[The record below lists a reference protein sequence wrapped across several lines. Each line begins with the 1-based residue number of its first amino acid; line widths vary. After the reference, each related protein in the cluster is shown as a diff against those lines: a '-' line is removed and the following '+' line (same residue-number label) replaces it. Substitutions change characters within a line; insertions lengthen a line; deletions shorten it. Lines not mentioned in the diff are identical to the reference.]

1 MARTRVTPAPGIR
14 KRGEGRVTAQMR
26 GHRVANR
33 ENLAYCFTV
42 CPSGGSSFVG
52 SRGILSS
59 FPREEGTSRKISKCP
74 GIIKVYRFTGERFS
88 YANVAAGHP
97 LGLFLQIFHDLL
109 RFLSLSIYI
118 KETVRPQRRC
128 ERQRSASIMIYGVPL
143 AGEVKRNGRDYGN
156 HCKLEIYTG
165 NCFLDMGK
173 LLFQRNENIICLM
186 GNSVSI
192 TN

>member
-42 CPSGGSSFVG
+42 CPSGGSSFIG

-97 LGLFLQIFHDLL
+97 LGLFL
-109 RFLSLSIYI
+109 
-118 KETVRPQRRC
+118 
-128 ERQRSASIMIYGVPL
+128 
-143 AGEVKRNGRDYGN
+143 
-156 HCKLEIYTG
+156 
-165 NCFLDMGK
+165 
-173 LLFQRNENIICLM
+173 
-186 GNSVSI
+186 
-192 TN
+192 